1 MAMTSTMM
9 TFDIL
14 LLAAAAASTVLIL
27 FGVVIASG
35 HQGAHQHAKA
45 RLIPRH
51 HD

>member
-1 MAMTSTMM
+1 MTSTMM

-14 LLAAAAASTVLIL
+14 LLAAAAVSTVLIL

-35 HQGAHQHAKA
+35 HEGEHQHANA
-45 RLIPRH
+45 RVMSH